1 MSETKNVDSARITDL
16 YDDYN
21 ALIMGEQSEKPV
33 KKEVESSDSTEQKAE
48 AIAQDVI
55 QKSEVSKDETAKTEV
70 EKTDVVAQEVISPT
84 QPQEEP
90 PKIEDTI
97 ASEAPQTA
105 SQVVEHSHTEETQV
119 QRQEETPAEEIVQQQ
134 EEVKP
139 ATPPTVETKAAP
151 QKVAFPPLAL
161 RKISRG
167 DVRRMDAAL
176 VDQHIPKRT
185 RDIRWDPTR
194 QVVVI
199 RKSRRTRAYKIGNG
213 SGPSLVESKNKNFV
227 LDYLKRM

>member
-70 EKTDVVAQEVISPT
+70 EKTDVVAQDVISPT
-84 QPQEEP
+84 QPQEE
-90 PKIEDTI
+90 
-97 ASEAPQTA
+97 PQTA

-139 ATPPTVETKAAP
+139 ATPPTVESKAAP